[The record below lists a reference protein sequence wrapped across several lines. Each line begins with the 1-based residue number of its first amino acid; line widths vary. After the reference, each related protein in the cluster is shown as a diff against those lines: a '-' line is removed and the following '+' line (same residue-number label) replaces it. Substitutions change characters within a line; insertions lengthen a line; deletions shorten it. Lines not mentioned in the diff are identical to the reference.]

1 MRVVYLLFLLM
12 LIVSFNVHAIKD
24 VCPRDTLLFINS
36 FENQENNPMSY
47 SIFLSGSGAKWG
59 TVVPTSLI
67 LDPGEEENF
76 FVYVT
81 PLKDA
86 TDGKYSLDISVKTN
100 NFEKSYNYEFVV
112 KDCSAYNLELKQN
125 IEESCNG
132 QDIEYII
139 NIQNLG
145 SYKQDFDLKIRGIE
159 ALLSDERLTLDS
171 QESKDIRVYIKS
183 PVKPDEYNF
192 IFSAKSLD
200 SGVEESVDLNLD
212 VKGCYDFNV
221 LSVKDYYDVCGG
233 DFVKIPMTVKNDG
246 TVLNEFKVSLTEKE
260 DWMGLEH
267 TSGIIDVGE
276 ELVFN
281 IVLFPEYGLEGNF
294 NGKWEVIPS
303 KGDLKAD
310 GSFVASIKKC
320 EKIELRNIG
329 DIDICNNIKNDYQFF
344 VKNIGI
350 IADNYTV
357 NIEGENWAN
366 LSSNQFEL
374 NPEEEKAIVLSL
386 SPQIEGQYNFK
397 ISVKDNK
404 ISDSR
409 DFKVN
414 VISTKECFNANLESD
429 NNTNVYFDSIATFPV
444 TITNLGLEKTTYGLS
459 LTGDGL
465 NFVQLNPNILEL
477 EKGESKIV
485 YLYIA
490 PKNGEERVYNLKL
503 NVNKDDV
510 LITSKDILINV
521 KIEAGDLVVLEENN
535 ETSWNRIKDWL
546 NETNET
552 QKIEQNNTNAE
563 EFWTKY
569 EYFIYIGIIIYLLI
583 LLGIRLNIFKKFV
596 EFFDDDIEEE
606 PKEKN

>member
-86 TDGKYSLDISVKTN
+86 TDGKYSLDISVKAN

-159 ALLSDERLTLDS
+159 ALLSDEKLTLDS

-281 IVLFPEYGLEGNF
+281 IVLF
-294 NGKWEVIPS
+294 
-303 KGDLKAD
+303 
-310 GSFVASIKKC
+310 
-320 EKIELRNIG
+320 
-329 DIDICNNIKNDYQFF
+329 
-344 VKNIGI
+344 
-350 IADNYTV
+350 
-357 NIEGENWAN
+357 
-366 LSSNQFEL
+366 
-374 NPEEEKAIVLSL
+374 PEEEKAIVLSL

-490 PKNGEERVYNLKL
+490 PKNGEER
-503 NVNKDDV
+503 
-510 LITSKDILINV
+510 
-521 KIEAGDLVVLEENN
+521 
-535 ETSWNRIKDWL
+535 
-546 NETNET
+546 
-552 QKIEQNNTNAE
+552 
-563 EFWTKY
+563 
-569 EYFIYIGIIIYLLI
+569 IY
-583 LLGIRLNIFKKFV
+583 
-596 EFFDDDIEEE
+596 
-606 PKEKN
+606 